1 MLVIRGNQDLRGVLK
16 GINEL
21 LSYFY
26 CYNYFTLQLKC
37 GSIVV
42 NSTITDIDLGED
54 DNSVTEAVDVD
65 AVVESLEK
73 QVRFQIVPTSYGYHV
88 SVGINLGGW

>member
-1 MLVIRGNQDLRGVLK
+1 M
-16 GINEL
+16 
-21 LSYFY
+21 
-26 CYNYFTLQLKC
+26 
-37 GSIVV
+37 